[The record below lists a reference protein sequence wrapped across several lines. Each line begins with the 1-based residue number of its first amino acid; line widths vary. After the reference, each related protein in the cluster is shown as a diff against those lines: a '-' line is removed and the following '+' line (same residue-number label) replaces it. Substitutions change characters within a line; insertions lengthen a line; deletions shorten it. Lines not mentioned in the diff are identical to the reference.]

1 MTQINFRPITRS
13 KMLEQRD
20 ALCIRLVIQF
30 IYISLMK
37 HCIKILHYFIFMAIG
52 YMQECC
58 LVFLMVMVA
67 HLVLKSWR
75 NGCWITLQVRKYWS
89 QFTSILKCT
98 FLIIATMLPAEM
110 LKEISSPGSLPSK
123 DVSLLQFYNDNFELV
138 CNNITYYIKNKSYI
152 NLNFRSKIYQRFI
165 QRVSTNS
172 FTSYTQIR
180 HENLKWLMQY
190 VNLL

>member
-1 MTQINFRPITRS
+1 
-13 KMLEQRD
+13 
-20 ALCIRLVIQF
+20 
-30 IYISLMK
+30 
-37 HCIKILHYFIFMAIG
+37 
-52 YMQECC
+52 
-58 LVFLMVMVA
+58 
-67 HLVLKSWR
+67 
-75 NGCWITLQVRKYWS
+75 
-89 QFTSILKCT
+89 
-98 FLIIATMLPAEM
+98 MLPAEM